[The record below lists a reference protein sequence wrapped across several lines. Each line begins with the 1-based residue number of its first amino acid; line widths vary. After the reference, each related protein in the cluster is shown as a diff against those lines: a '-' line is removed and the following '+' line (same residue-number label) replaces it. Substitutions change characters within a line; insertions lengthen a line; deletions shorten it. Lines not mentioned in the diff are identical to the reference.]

1 MKKFFC
7 LLTLLVMAGITVVPG
22 QLFAQAVDTLAI
34 TPSPAGNINNV
45 INGDTLAGG
54 VRAHPNRVYV
64 LSRGLI
70 YQVTQPMKVNGSIT
84 IIANAGTTR
93 PPVLAPA
100 ILADNSSIDHFFDFI
115 GKGSNVSVSNAYI
128 ISFRADGAQLG
139 WSDGM
144 RVSADSIK
152 LKLRGVIFDGFTDA
166 GVVLNNNW
174 IKQDIQ
180 DCTFRNLMHSSSW
193 FGGQPLMSGSPLHQ
207 DTCKIINNTFFC
219 NNSYSWSVRG
229 YCPYA
234 LFEHNTM
241 VYGAVNPF
249 LIRNAVNVH
258 IKNNLFYGMHAMGG
272 NPDHV
277 INSWFLNYPDTAS
290 DGIVHVRAYDTVSYW
305 YHLWGNVAIS
315 GTNVYEDAGNGVTAA
330 MVAPNKRVLDIENNA
345 YFWPQ
350 KYFNFLKAYND
361 TVATHDSIQVPVYGT
376 GTEVNMWLKRTLYK
390 PTWITAYTLW
400 SADSLMKPAGATV
413 NVAGNLN
420 LDPSFSATNVLNQ
433 MDTLDAYVA
442 KIATGTLDRPWFY
455 NPSNSLY
462 PPVWPLPENLAY
474 TSTTLQSAGADGFAV
489 GDLNWFPPQ
498 KQQWINTAVGKNAS
512 SSLPNEYALG
522 QNYPNPFNPATT
534 IQYQI
539 PASGL
544 TTLKVYN
551 LLGQEVATLVD
562 GLVPVGSHQVT
573 FDASRLTSG
582 VYFYTLHSG
591 NYVSTKK
598 LMLLK

>member
-7 LLTLLVMAGITVVPG
+7 LLTLLAMAGIVVVPG
-22 QLFAQAVDTLAI
+22 QVFAQTVDTLAV
-34 TPSPAGNINNV
+34 TPSPAGNLNNV

-54 VRAHPNRVYV
+54 VRAHPNRVYQ
-64 LSRGLI
+64 LSRGLV
-70 YQVTQPMKVNGSIT
+70 YQVTQPIKVDGPIT
-84 IIANAGTTR
+84 IIATTGTTR

-115 GKGSNVSVSNAYI
+115 GKGSNVSVSNIYL

-166 GVVLNNNW
+166 GVVLNNQW

-180 DCTFRNLMHSSSW
+180 DCEFRNLMHSTSW
-193 FGGQPLMSGSPLHQ
+193 FGGQPLMSGNLLHQ
-207 DTCKIINNTFFC
+207 DTCRIINNTFFC

-241 VYGAVNPF
+241 VYGTVNPF
-249 LIRNAVNVH
+249 LIRQAPNIH
-258 IKNNLFYGMHAMGG
+258 IKNNIFYAMHSMGG

-290 DGIVHVRAYDTVSYW
+290 DGIIHVRAYDTVSYW
-305 YHLWGNVAIS
+305 YHLWGSVAIS
-315 GTNVYEDAGNGVTAA
+315 GPNSYVDSAHGVTAP
-330 MVAPNKRVLDIENNA
+330 MVAPNRRVLDIENNA

-350 KYFNFLKAYND
+350 KYYNFVTAYND
-361 TVATHDSIQVPVYGT
+361 TVASYDSVDVPVYGASSET
-376 GTEVNMWLKRTLYK
+376 KMKLKRILYL
-390 PTWITAYTLW
+390 PSWITKYTLW
-400 SADSLMKPAGATV
+400 SMDSLMKPAGATV
-413 NVAGNLN
+413 NVSGNLN
-420 LDPSFSATNVLNQ
+420 VDPGFSATNVLNQ
-433 MDTLDAYVA
+433 IDTLDAYVA
-442 KIATGTLDRPWFY
+442 KICTGTLDRPWFY
-455 NPSNSLY
+455 NPNNALY

-474 TSTTLQSAGADGFAV
+474 TNASLQAGGTDGFAL
-489 GDLNWFPPQ
+489 GDLNWFPSQ
-498 KQQWINTAVGKNAS
+498 KAQWLTTGVTNNAKGA
-512 SSLPNEYALG
+512 PATYALS
-522 QNYPNPFNPATT
+522 QNYPNPFNPSTT
-534 IQYQI
+534 IAYDI
-539 PASGL
+539 AKSGI

-551 LLGQEVATLVD
+551 LLGQEVASLVD
-562 GLVPVGSHQVT
+562 GYVPAGNYKVT
-573 FDASRLTSG
+573 FDASRLSSG

-591 NYVSTKK
+591 NYVMSKK

>member
-7 LLTLLVMAGITVVPG
+7 LLTLLALAGITVVPG
-22 QLFAQAVDTLAI
+22 QLFAQAADTLAI

-54 VRAHPNRVYV
+54 VRAHPNRVYQ
-64 LSRGLI
+64 LSRGLV
-70 YQVTQPMKVNGSIT
+70 YQVTQPMKVDGPIT
-84 IIANAGTTR
+84 MIANAGTSR

-115 GKGSNVSVSNAYI
+115 GKGSKVSISNMYL

-174 IKQDIQ
+174 IRQDVQ
-180 DCTFRNLMHSSSW
+180 DCVFRNLMHSSSW
-193 FGGQPLMSGSPLHQ
+193 FGGQPLMSGNLLHQ

-241 VYGAVNPF
+241 VYGTVNPF
-249 LIRNAVNVH
+249 LIRQAPRVH
-258 IKNNLFYGMHAMGG
+258 IKNNLFYAMHAMGG

-305 YHLWGNVAIS
+305 YHLWGSVAINGPNS
-315 GTNVYEDAGNGVTAA
+315 YADAANGVTAA
-330 MVAPNKRVLDIENNA
+330 MVGPDKRVLDIENNA

-350 KYFNFLKAYND
+350 KYFNFVKAYND
-361 TVATHDSIQVPVYGT
+361 TVQSKDSVDVPVYGNASET
-376 GTEVNMWLKRTLYK
+376 KMYLKRILYR
-390 PTWITAYTLW
+390 PSWITAYTLW

-413 NVAGNLN
+413 NISSNLN
-420 LDPSFSATNVLNQ
+420 LDPGFSATNVLNQ

-455 NPSNSLY
+455 SPSNVLY

-474 TSTTLQSAGADGFAV
+474 TSTTLQSAGTDGFAV
-489 GDLNWFPPQ
+489 GDLNWFPTQ
-498 KQQWINTAVGKNAS
+498 KQQWINTAVGKNPS
-512 SSLPNEYALG
+512 GSLPKEYALG
-522 QNYPNPFNPATT
+522 QNYPNPFNPTTT

-573 FDASRLTSG
+573 FDATRLTSG